1 MVDNRSRSV
10 AQGQHARKRGN
21 FVAEQQRVVGIDL
34 GTTNSLIAFMQG
46 DAPIVIPGEDGSPIV
61 PSVVAF
67 DQETASGFSVGNA
80 ARGVLLTHSA
90 NAVYSVKRLM
100 GRDLTDIQDEL
111 KLFPFQLAEGLQPGE
126 VLKLNIGGLTLTP
139 PEVSAYILL
148 QLKRNAERFF
158 GVEVTK
164 AVITVPAYF
173 NDAQRQATKDAGR
186 IAGLDVLRLV
196 NEPTAAA
203 LAYGLDKNPDG
214 SAKDGIIAVYDF
226 GGGTFDISILKLHEG
241 IFEVIATG
249 GDTHLGGDD
258 IDNLLTA
265 VALDD
270 IRGDL
275 GLDISTNPEV
285 VQQLRKAVIEA
296 KIALSDAESTRILL
310 EIPAGT
316 GKSQIPSGDDNKELN
331 TKAGAPPLSAVERV
345 DSEMWEGKNSGPTQP
360 THYAREITRAQYEQL
375 IAPIIARTAAPVKQA
390 LRDAGF
396 TAADIDE
403 VVMVGGST
411 RIPAVRKLVTE
422 LFDLEARGRKL
433 HTELNPDEV
442 VALGAAVQAQIL
454 SGEYSSATDDLLL
467 LDVTPLSLGIE
478 ALGGVVAKII
488 QRNSTIPASAT
499 EHFTTGVDG
508 QTNVAIHVL
517 QGEREL
523 AKDCRSLA
531 RFDLKGIPP
540 MVAGLPRIEVKFLID
555 ANGILHV
562 SAREQRSGQEAAVE
576 VKPTYGLTDEQVEA
590 MILESFDNA
599 EEDITARQV
608 IEAKNEAETI
618 MTAVEKGE
626 KTPAWQQLTFDEH
639 AAIKAAASELKQA
652 VIGGDYKVIRKGI
665 DQLDKK
671 TRRFAEIMMDS
682 AVTGALGGKTMAAAG
697 ADLAASQQG
706 AAPSAPHAFAKAEVS
721 EATPAPDPFADAEAD
736 LETPGESTED

>member
-1 MVDNRSRSV
+1 L
-10 AQGQHARKRGN
+10 AAP
-21 FVAEQQRVVGIDL
+21 VVGIDL

-46 DAPIVIPGEDGSPIV
+46 DTPAVIPGEDGSPIV

-67 DQETASGFSVGNA
+67 DQDTPNGFSVGNA
-80 ARGVLLTHSA
+80 ARNVLLTNSA

-100 GRDLTDIQDEL
+100 GRDLTDVEPEL
-111 KLFPFQLAEGLQPGE
+111 KLFPFHLADDLKPGE
-126 VLKLNIGGLTLTP
+126 VLKLNVGGLTLTP
-139 PEVSAYILL
+139 PEISAYILL
-148 QLKRNAERFF
+148 QLKNNAARFF
-158 GVEVTK
+158 GTEVTK

-203 LAYGLDKNPDG
+203 LAYGLDKK
-214 SAKDGIIAVYDF
+214 KDGVIAVYDF
-226 GGGTFDISILKLHEG
+226 GGGTFDISILKLHDG
-241 IFEVIATG
+241 IFEVTATG

-270 IRGDL
+270 IKGDL
-275 GLDISTNPEV
+275 NLDVTKNPEV
-285 VQQLRKAVIEA
+285 IQQLRKAVIEA
-296 KIALSDAESTRILL
+296 KIALSATDSTRLAL
-310 EIPAGT
+310 TLPNG
-316 GKSQIPSGDDNKELN
+316 SL
-331 TKAGAPPLSAVERV
+331 
-345 DSEMWEGKNSGPTQP
+345 
-360 THYAREITRAQYEQL
+360 YAREITRAQYEQL
-375 IAPIIARTAAPVKQA
+375 IAPILQRTAAPVKQA
-390 LRDAGF
+390 LRDAQL
-396 TAADIDE
+396 TPAQIDE

-411 RIPAVRKLVTE
+411 RIPAVRALVTQ
-422 LFDLEARGRKL
+422 LFDLDARNRKL

-454 SGEYSSATDDLLL
+454 SGTENAATNDLLL

-488 QRNSTIPASAT
+488 QRNSTIPASAN

-562 SAREQRSGQEAAVE
+562 SAREQRSSQEAQVE
-576 VKPTYGLTDEQVEA
+576 VKPTYGLTDEQVET

-599 EEDITARQV
+599 EQDITARQL
-608 IEAKNEAETI
+608 IEARNEAQTI
-618 MTAVEKGE
+618 LDALAKGE
-626 KTPAWQQLTFDEH
+626 KSPAWQQLSLGEH
-639 AAIKAAASELKQA
+639 ASIESHATELRRILQ
-652 VIGGDYKVIRKGI
+652 GDDYKAIREGI
-665 DQLDKK
+665 EYLDKA
-671 TRRFAEIMMDS
+671 TRRFAELMMDA

-697 ADLAASQQG
+697 DSLSHGLG
-706 AAPSAPHAFAKAEVS
+706 AAPTAPHAFAKAEVNS
-721 EATPAPDPFADAEAD
+721 ATPTNEIERAEANP
-736 LETPGESTED
+736 ETPGESTED

>member
-1 MVDNRSRSV
+1 MSE
-10 AQGQHARKRGN
+10 QQ
-21 FVAEQQRVVGIDL
+21 QQRVVGIDL

-46 DAPIVIPGEDGSPIV
+46 DTPVVIPGEDGSPIV

-67 DQETASGFSVGNA
+67 DQDTAAGFSVGNA
-80 ARGVLLTHSA
+80 ARNVLLTNSA

-100 GRDLTDIQDEL
+100 GRDLTDVEPEL
-111 KLFPFQLAEGLQPGE
+111 KLFPFQLAEGLQAGE
-126 VLKLNIGGLTLTP
+126 VLKLNVGGLTLTP

-148 QLKRNAERFF
+148 QLKKNAERFF
-158 GVEVTK
+158 GAEVTK

-186 IAGLDVLRLV
+186 IAGLEVLRLV

-203 LAYGLDKNPDG
+203 LAYGLDKKRDG
-214 SAKDGIIAVYDF
+214 VIAVYDF

-270 IRGDL
+270 IKGDL
-275 GLDISTNPEV
+275 GLDISTNPEAI
-285 VQQLRKAVIEA
+285 QALRKAVIDA
-296 KIALSDAESTRILL
+296 KIALSSADSTRLILDL
-310 EIPAGT
+310 PPVAGEPA
-316 GKSQIPSGDDNKELN
+316 KQYL
-331 TKAGAPPLSAVERV
+331 
-345 DSEMWEGKNSGPTQP
+345 
-360 THYAREITRAQYEQL
+360 REITRAQFEQL
-375 IAPIIARTAAPVKQA
+375 IAGVIERTAGPCKQA
-390 LRDAGF
+390 LKDAGL
-396 TAADIDE
+396 TPAQIDE

-411 RIPAVRKLVTE
+411 RIPAVRTLVTG
-422 LFDLEARGRKL
+422 LFDLEARSKKL

-454 SGEYSSATDDLLL
+454 SGTENAATNDLLL

-531 RFDLKGIPP
+531 RFDLKNIPP

-562 SAREQRSGQEAAVE
+562 SAREQRSGQEAQVE
-576 VKPTYGLTDEQVEA
+576 VKPTYGLTDEQVET

-618 MTAVEKGE
+618 LTAVEKGE
-626 KTPAWQQLTFDEH
+626 KSAAWQQLTSTEH
-639 AAIKAAASELKQA
+639 EEIKTAAAELKSTLN
-652 VIGGDYKVIRKGI
+652 GSDYRLIRSGI
-665 DQLDKK
+665 EQLDKK
-671 TRRFAEIMMDS
+671 TRRFAEIMMDT
-682 AVTGALGGKTMAAAG
+682 AVTGALGGKTMQAAG
-697 ADLAASQQG
+697 EGLG
-706 AAPSAPHAFAKAEVS
+706 TAPTAPHAFAKAEVEDS
-721 EATPAPDPFADAEAD
+721 TPKN
-736 LETPGESTED
+736 